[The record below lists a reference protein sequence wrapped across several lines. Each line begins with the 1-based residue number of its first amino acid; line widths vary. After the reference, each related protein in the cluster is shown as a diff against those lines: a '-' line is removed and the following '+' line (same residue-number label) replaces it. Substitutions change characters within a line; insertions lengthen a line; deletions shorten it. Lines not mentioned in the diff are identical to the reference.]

1 MNECA
6 PPPPTHRRV
15 RTVRCIYVYDTTD
28 GVCDDV
34 NDVVVVVVVVVVGF
48 GGVLFRGTT
57 TRTKGCVPRG
67 ASSAK

>member
-6 PPPPTHRRV
+6 PPTHRRV

-34 NDVVVVVVVVVVGF
+34 NDVVVVVVVVGF